1 MKGTSKPRLPHLRP
15 AHPHLRVRGWF
26 LSENAAMPPGQQVKV
41 HKSASFV
48 DILEVCKFTTFC
60 HRKGYWSQEYGVKVF
75 SGTHAAHFT
84 RMENFFPFEGIFSS
98 PKHTYS
104 HCQEYLYSNV

>member
-1 MKGTSKPRLPHLRP
+1 MKGKSKFRLPHLRP
-15 AHPHLRVRGWF
+15 AHPHLRVPGWF

-60 HRKGYWSQEYGVKVF
+60 DRKGYIQISIRDKNRCGA
-75 SGTHAAHFT
+75 THVT
-84 RMENFFPFEGIFSS
+84 
-98 PKHTYS
+98 
-104 HCQEYLYSNV
+104 SNNGKTVDNPYNYPQ